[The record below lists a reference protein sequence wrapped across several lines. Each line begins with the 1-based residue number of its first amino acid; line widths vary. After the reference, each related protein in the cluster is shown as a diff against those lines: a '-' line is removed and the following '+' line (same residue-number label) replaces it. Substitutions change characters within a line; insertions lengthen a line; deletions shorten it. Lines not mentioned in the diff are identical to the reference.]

1 MDTEGMPS
9 MRKAWYAGTWYAADP
24 DSLRSTIESALA
36 QVEEKEDG
44 TGRQGP
50 IRFAV
55 LPHAGLAY
63 SARGLAHLVALA
75 PRKIERVVILSPS
88 HNSVL
93 PENTLS
99 FGQFSGYE
107 TPLGSLQALKT
118 GLESHGPDVTHAI
131 QREHAVEMVLPFL
144 AYLQERQKS
153 PISVAMALVSRVTEA
168 SHAMKMAEDLF
179 EALGEHE
186 LEKGNTMV
194 IASSDF
200 THYGQRFG
208 HAPFGVH
215 VDDEVA
221 RKVQQEDTSLATALA
236 RTELGPVFLTQR
248 MGRLTVCG
256 IAAASIVSALARK
269 VDTSGWIADY
279 YTSLD
284 VLGEKATDFVAYCS
298 IVWR

>member
-1 MDTEGMPS
+1 MVTEGMPS
-9 MRKAWYAGTWYAADP
+9 MRKAWYAGTWYAAEP
-24 DSLRSTIESALA
+24 DSLRSTIETAIS
-36 QVEEKEDG
+36 QVEENNDG
-44 TGRQGP
+44 GRRQGP
-50 IRFAV
+50 VRFAV

-63 SARGLAHLVALA
+63 SARGLAHLVSLA
-75 PRKIERVVILSPS
+75 PEKIERVLILSPS

-107 TPLGSLQALKT
+107 TPLGALQAFKT

-144 AYLQERQKS
+144 AYLQKRQKS
-153 PISVAMALVSRVTEA
+153 PISVAMALVSHVTEA
-168 SHAMKMAEDLF
+168 SHAMKIADDLF
-179 EALGEHE
+179 SALGEHE
-186 LEKGNTMV
+186 LESESTMV

-200 THYGQRFG
+200 THYGKRFG
-208 HAPFGVH
+208 HAPYGVH
-215 VDDEVA
+215 VDSTVA
-221 RKVQQEDTSLATALA
+221 RKVEEDDLSLATALA
-236 RTELGPVFLTQR
+236 RTELGPVYLKQR

-256 IAAASIVSALARK
+256 IAAAAIVSALGRR
-269 VDTSGWIADY
+269 VDTTGWIADY

-284 VLGEKATDFVAYCS
+284 VMGDHATDFVAYCS